1 MSVDEA
7 LFKDVSLALVSSFE
21 RIAKL
26 TQLPSRQE
34 KE

>member
-7 LFKDVSLALVSSFE
+7 LFKHVYLALVSSFE
-21 RIAKL
+21 RIAL
-26 TQLPSRQE
+26 SSRQE